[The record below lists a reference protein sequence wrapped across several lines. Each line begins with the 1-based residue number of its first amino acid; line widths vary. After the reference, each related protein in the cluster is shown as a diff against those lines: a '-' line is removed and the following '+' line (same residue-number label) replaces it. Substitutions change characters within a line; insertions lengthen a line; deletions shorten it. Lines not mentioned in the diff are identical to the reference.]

1 MATITHEET
10 FAARDVMPPVEVCT
24 TKTKTGEE
32 IYLLWINGSGIDHE
46 MSREEAEGLRDALSM
61 ALQTHQ

>member
-32 IYLLWINGSGIDHE
+32 IYLLHVNGMVIDYE
-46 MSREEAEGLRDALSM
+46 MSREERRA
-61 ALQTHQ
+61 

>member
-1 MATITHEET
+1 MTKITHEET
-10 FAARDVMPPVEVCT
+10 FAARDVVPPVEVCT

-32 IYLLWINGSGIDHE
+32 IYLLDINGMVIDYE

-61 ALQTHQ
+61 ALNTHQ